1 MQMETHSKLGV
12 HSPSAAAQFSPQ
24 PMYDQ
29 QHKGSPRMAPYP
41 GPPGG
46 LDFKSELRPAAQ
58 TLKQMAEQHQ
68 HKTQLGMNFSPAAAA
83 AAVAAGGNHPGG
95 AARNVR
101 SPYGDFSFPTG
112 NEATFMHSP
121 TSGPPPPPYLNKQ
134 QTPPYGPQGD
144 MMGLQQGANTFSLE
158 QKRQMAMQQQKM
170 NFAKSGGAPG
180 GPQVPPP
187 QMGGPQQQPFSPYG
201 SPNHGSPQYMARGQQ
216 PPGGPQGPPP
226 QSQFA
231 GGSTPPHRPPSL
243 PGNPVAAGS
252 LHLSQSQQMHI
263 SQQAGQQHMQVGHG
277 IFILNQ
283 DWINVGSQM
292 VRISVLTQS

>member
-1 MQMETHSKLGV
+1 METHSKLGV
-12 HSPSAAAQFSPQ
+12 HSPSAAAQYSPQ
-24 PMYDQ
+24 PMYEQQ
-29 QHKGSPRMAPYP
+29 QHKASPRMPPYAG
-41 GPPGG
+41 GPPNS

-112 NEATFMHSP
+112 NEASFMHSP

-134 QTPPYGPQGD
+134 QTPPGAFGPQD
-144 MMGLQQGANTFSLE
+144 MMSMQQQQSASTFTLE
-158 QKRQMAMQQQKM
+158 QKRQLAMQQQQQKM
-170 NFAKSGGAPG
+170 GFPKGAAGVG
-180 GPQVPPP
+180 GPQGPP
-187 QMGGPQQQPFSPYG
+187 QMGGPPQQQQQQPFSPYG

-216 PPGGPQGPPP
+216 PPNGPQGPQP
-226 QSQFA
+226 QFA

-243 PGNPVAAGS
+243 PGNPAAGS
-252 LHLSQSQQMHI
+252 LHMSQSQQMHI
-263 SQQAGQQHMQVGHG
+263 SQQAGQQHMQVGPT
-277 IFILNQ
+277 IFFPLLFPSRLLICN
-283 DWINVGSQM
+283 
-292 VRISVLTQS
+292 